1 MAKEAY
7 LYEKGPGGSVRC
19 ILCSHRCVI
28 GEGRRGICGVREC
41 RDGRLM
47 TLVFDRVVSLG
58 VDPVEKKPLFHFLPG
73 TLSLSLATVGCNF
86 RCEFCQ
92 NFSISQLARAG
103 GPLPGE
109 PVTPGELA
117 ILAASRGC
125 PSISY
130 TYTEPTV
137 FYELTRETGLLAREK
152 GIRNI
157 YVTNGYM
164 SPEAVHEMRDFLDA
178 ANVDLKSFSDEF
190 YRHYCGARLE
200 PVLESIRALHRAG
213 VWLEITT
220 LVIPGRNSDPAELRQ
235 IAEFIAS
242 VDPRIPW
249 HVSAF
254 HPDYRMTDV
263 PRTAA
268 ALLEK
273 ACALGEEA
281 GLQYVYSGNVP
292 GHPAESTRCPSCRRV
307 LVERAGFRVVRNELS
322 RPECPHCHEPVAIVL
337 A

>member
-1 MAKEAY
+1 MAREAS
-7 LYEKGPGGSVRC
+7 LYEKRPGGGVRC
-19 ILCSHRCVI
+19 MLCNHYCVI

-41 RDGRLM
+41 RDGRLLS
-47 TLVFDRVVSLG
+47 LVFDRVVSLG

-92 NFSISQLARAG
+92 NFSISQLPHAG
-103 GPLPGE
+103 GPIPGD
-109 PVTPGELA
+109 PITPEA
-117 ILAASRGC
+117 LAALAVSRGC

-137 FYELTRETGLLAREK
+137 FYELTRETGLSARSK
-152 GIRNI
+152 GLRNI

-164 SPEAVHEMRDFLDA
+164 SREAIREMQDFLDA
-178 ANVDLKSFSDEF
+178 ANVDLKSFSDDF
-190 YRHYCGARLE
+190 YRHFCSARLE
-200 PVLESIRALHRAG
+200 PVLDSIRALHQAG

-220 LVIPGRNSDPAELRQ
+220 LVIPGRNSDPRELRQ

-242 VDPRIPW
+242 VDPNIPW

-254 HPDYRMTDV
+254 HPDYRMTDA
-263 PRTAA
+263 PRTSA

-273 ACALGEEA
+273 ACALGEAA
-281 GLQYVYSGNVP
+281 GLRYVYGGNIP
-292 GHPAESTRCPSCRRV
+292 GHPSESTRCPACRRV
-307 LVERAGFRVVRNELS
+307 LVERTGFRVARNALR
-322 RPECPHCHEPVAIVL
+322 RPECPHCHEPVAFVL
-337 A
+337 E